1 MKTSKIIFISLISA
15 TAFLIVIAFVD
26 IKINSHRHKDTTVN
40 RQILPSFKVIY
51 ISNCNFDLMQ
61 NDSSFIETTC
71 LKDSPMPGLDYS
83 MKGDTLMVSDKSQ
96 SHKKDGFPTVR
107 ISATDS
113 LKSLILKNSDITIKC
128 FKVEKMNLNMNN
140 SSVWLNQDKKIISSF
155 RSLDILAKNHSSI
168 YSNEFKIEDLSI
180 NLQKSEVNLEII
192 TNKINGTLSDSSRV
206 SIRQALEISL
216 KTDSTSKAVV
226 NDY

>member
-1 MKTSKIIFISLISA
+1 
-15 TAFLIVIAFVD
+15 
-26 IKINSHRHKDTTVN
+26 
-40 RQILPSFKVIY
+40 
-51 ISNCNFDLMQ
+51 
-61 NDSSFIETTC
+61 
-71 LKDSPMPGLDYS
+71 
-83 MKGDTLMVSDKSQ
+83 
-96 SHKKDGFPTVR
+96 
-107 ISATDS
+107 
-113 LKSLILKNSDITIKC
+113 
-128 FKVEKMNLNMNN
+128 MNN
-140 SSVWLNQDKKIISSF
+140 SSVWLNHDKKIISSF

-168 YSNEFKIEDLSI
+168 YSNEFKIENLSI

>member
-1 MKTSKIIFISLISA
+1 MKTSKIIFISLIST

-26 IKINSHRHKDTTVN
+26 IKINSHRHQDTTVN

-51 ISNCNFDLMQ
+51 ISNCNFDLIQ

-71 LKDSPMPGLDYS
+71 LKDSPMPGLNYS
-83 MKGDTLMVSDKSQ
+83 MKGDTLMVSDKSR

-107 ISATDS
+107 ICATDS
-113 LKSLILKNSDITIKC
+113 LKSLILKNSDITFKC